1 MLQQG
6 ADAQADNNGTHDF
19 RSVVLA
25 CAQLPEFIARFNHE
39 RNCRLSS
46 PLADLVDDT
55 WVLDLHEGRGPVQER
70 AVQIAAFVAFVH
82 RTVWQPYLEWS
93 SRSCSIAAM

>member
-1 MLQQG
+1 MLEQG
-6 ADAQADNNGTHDF
+6 ADAEGSYEF
-19 RSVVLA
+19 RTVVLA

-39 RNCRLSS
+39 RNCRLSD
-46 PLADLVDDT
+46 PLEALIDDT
-55 WVLDLHEGRGPVQER
+55 WVIDLHEGHGEVKER
-70 AVQIAAFVAFVH
+70 AVQIASFVAFVH

>member
-1 MLQQG
+1 MLDRG
-6 ADAQADNNGTHDF
+6 ADAERSHEF
-19 RSVVLA
+19 RTVVLA

-39 RNCRLSS
+39 RNCRLSD
-46 PLADLVDDT
+46 PLEDLIEDA
-55 WVLDLHEGRGPVQER
+55 WLLDLHEGHGAVKER
-70 AVQIAAFVAFVH
+70 AVQIASFVAFVH